1 MRHQCEQPEH
11 VRHKDDLDFE
21 GFELWW
27 FCHYWSP
34 GAHNSDK
41 WTEGLK
47 GRVRRAMI
55 QDRMRVRTNMR
66 MVLKENLEADTE
78 TEGEGD
84 EDDEPGEGG
93 EEPAA

>member
-1 MRHQCEQPEH
+1 
-11 VRHKDDLDFE
+11 
-21 GFELWW
+21 
-27 FCHYWSP
+27 
-34 GAHNSDK
+34 
-41 WTEGLK
+41 
-47 GRVRRAMI
+47 MI
-55 QDRMRVRTNMR
+55 HDRMRIRTNMR